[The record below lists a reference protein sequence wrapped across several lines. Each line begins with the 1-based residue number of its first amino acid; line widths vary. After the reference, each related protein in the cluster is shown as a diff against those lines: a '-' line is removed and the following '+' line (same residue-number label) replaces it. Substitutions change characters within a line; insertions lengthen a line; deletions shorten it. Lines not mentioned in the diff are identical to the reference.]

1 MKYGKFIIKNK
12 IQTID
17 IFIISWLLFF
27 VLIQFRLHV
36 LISTSKIILSFIC
49 LIMIGLRFFVSLKKN
64 KNNANRVILGIILL
78 LIIFITS
85 IFGKKTYF
93 LNNFRELLFPCI
105 LFLYTSFL
113 SKDKE
118 GIDKLF
124 LKYLLILNIY
134 FFINTIIMYLQING
148 HDELLD
154 TTFYSELKF
163 DYMSGLFGGND
174 GTHRVTL
181 FAALVTIL
189 MLFYYKRLNIFMK
202 CFNLIIYLF
211 SIIFTTYLSTQND
224 NVSFFIFVPLSVI
237 IYYLIYYKKIF
248 LILKKAALPTCII
261 VCLYCILNILIIND
275 VQGFGKILTRLNMTI
290 FSYGNK
296 SGVLSNTIDERA
308 LLFSIALKNGNCFG
322 QGIGAIK
329 ILGEETISNHFGMAS
344 AQSLVYIIG
353 IVPYILYIIFIA
365 SGYTKKMPLI
375 CLSFIVYIFATA
387 YYTQVLTVF
396 NSTIL
401 FSIIL
406 MLMGRVGYSEV

>member
-49 LIMIGLRFFVSLKKN
+49 LIMIGLRFFVNLKKN

-134 FFINTIIMYLQING
+134 FFINYHMII
-148 HDELLD
+148 
-154 TTFYSELKF
+154 
-163 DYMSGLFGGND
+163 
-174 GTHRVTL
+174 
-181 FAALVTIL
+181 LVTIT
-189 MLFYYKRLNIFMK
+189 
-202 CFNLIIYLF
+202 II
-211 SIIFTTYLSTQND
+211 
-224 NVSFFIFVPLSVI
+224 
-237 IYYLIYYKKIF
+237 KK
-248 LILKKAALPTCII
+248 
-261 VCLYCILNILIIND
+261 
-275 VQGFGKILTRLNMTI
+275 GW
-290 FSYGNK
+290 
-296 SGVLSNTIDERA
+296 
-308 LLFSIALKNGNCFG
+308 
-322 QGIGAIK
+322 
-329 ILGEETISNHFGMAS
+329 
-344 AQSLVYIIG
+344 
-353 IVPYILYIIFIA
+353 
-365 SGYTKKMPLI
+365 
-375 CLSFIVYIFATA
+375 
-387 YYTQVLTVF
+387 
-396 NSTIL
+396 
-401 FSIIL
+401 
-406 MLMGRVGYSEV
+406 